1 MIENN
6 LSHKSGASKKLYKV
20 AIKVSLLSSNICMR
34 TDPFCF
40 AVTWCPSATSMNL
53 SVSSNYP
60 GMKSVTSG
68 VILQVAPESKIQ
80 LFNCELSP

>member
-1 MIENN
+1 MQNPMWKRHVCPAFINVMMENS
-6 LSHKSGASKKLYKV
+6 LPHKSGASKTLYNV
-20 AIKVSLLSSNICMR
+20 AIKVSPLLSNICMR

-53 SVSSNYP
+53 YVSSNDP

-68 VILQVAPESKIQ
+68 VI
-80 LFNCELSP
+80 

>member
-1 MIENN
+1 
-6 LSHKSGASKKLYKV
+6 
-20 AIKVSLLSSNICMR
+20 MR
-34 TDPFCF
+34 TKPFCF
-40 AVTWCPSATSMNL
+40 AVTWCSSATSMNL

-80 LFNCELSP
+80 LFNFGESDSEVTRLAENVRTLVQEG